1 MIYIDLFVLIV
12 IVSLVSVW
20 LDRRFVR
27 KRKGET
33 SNGA

>member
-12 IVSLVSVW
+12 IVSLISVW
-20 LDRRFVR
+20 LDRRFLR
-27 KRKGET
+27 KQKGGT